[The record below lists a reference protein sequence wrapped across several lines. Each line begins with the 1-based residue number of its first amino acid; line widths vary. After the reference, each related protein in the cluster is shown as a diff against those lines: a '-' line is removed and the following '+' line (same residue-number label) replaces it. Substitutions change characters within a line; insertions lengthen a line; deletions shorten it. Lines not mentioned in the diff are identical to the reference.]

1 VTSKQADFLVKL
13 RDAGQI
19 IFEAAN
25 ELLTSMAPPESGLG
39 NDHAAVGEITFTT
52 LKWDGQTGSK
62 LGDFE
67 VAPKATNIQ
76 DKWQH
81 AFNILRN
88 SNATIKTR
96 YYGESYSH
104 SYWIYGQDKIYRQKL
119 KPQTSTGDQHS

>member
-1 VTSKQADFLVKL
+1 MTSKQADFLVKL

-19 IFEAAN
+19 ISEAAN

-39 NDHAAVGEITFTT
+39 NDHAAVGEITFTI
-52 LKWDGQTGSK
+52 LKWDAQTGSK

-67 VAPKATNIQ
+67 VAPQATNIQ

-104 SYWIYGQDKIYRQKL
+104 TYWIYGQDKIYRQKL